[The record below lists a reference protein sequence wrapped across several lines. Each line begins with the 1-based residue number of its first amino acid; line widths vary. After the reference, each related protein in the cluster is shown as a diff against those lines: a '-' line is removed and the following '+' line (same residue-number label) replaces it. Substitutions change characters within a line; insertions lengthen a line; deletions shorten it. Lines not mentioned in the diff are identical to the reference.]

1 MDHFLYLLSP
11 IIRFQIVDK
20 NKGSMLAITFFSH
33 LCLHIT
39 VITLNSYHFSVG
51 IDVFDYE
58 ATFVINGGPV
68 KKSVTERIRST

>member
-11 IIRFQIVDK
+11 IIHFKIVDK

-51 IDVFDYE
+51 IGVFDYG

-68 KKSVTERIRST
+68 KKPVTEKIS

>member
-11 IIRFQIVDK
+11 IIHFKIVDK

-39 VITLNSYHFSVG
+39 VITLDSYHFSVG
-51 IDVFDYE
+51 IDVFDYG

-68 KKSVTERIRST
+68 KKPVTEKIN

>member
-51 IDVFDYE
+51 IDVFDYG
-58 ATFVINGGPV
+58 ATLVLNGGPV
-68 KKSVTERIRST
+68 KKPVTEKI

>member
-11 IIRFQIVDK
+11 IIHFQIVDK

-51 IDVFDYE
+51 IGVFDYG

-68 KKSVTERIRST
+68 KKPVTEKIS

>member
-51 IDVFDYE
+51 IDVFDYG
-58 ATFVINGGPV
+58 ATFVINSGPV
-68 KKSVTERIRST
+68 KKSVTEQIR

>member
-11 IIRFQIVDK
+11 IIHFKIVDK

-51 IDVFDYE
+51 IDVFDYG
-58 ATFVINGGPV
+58 ATFVINSGPV
-68 KKSVTERIRST
+68 KKPVTEKIRPT

>member
-11 IIRFQIVDK
+11 IIHFQIVDK

-51 IDVFDYE
+51 IDVFDYG
-58 ATFVINGGPV
+58 ATFVINSGPV
-68 KKSVTERIRST
+68 KKSVTEQIR

>member
-1 MDHFLYLLSP
+1 MSP

-51 IDVFDYE
+51 IDVFDYG

>member
-11 IIRFQIVDK
+11 IIHFQIIDI
-20 NKGSMLAITFFSH
+20 NEGSMFAITFFSH

-39 VITLNSYHFSVG
+39 VITLDSYHFSVG
-51 IDVFDYE
+51 INVFDYG

-68 KKSVTERIRST
+68 KKPVTEKIS

>member
-51 IDVFDYE
+51 IGVFDYG

-68 KKSVTERIRST
+68 KKPVTEKIS

>member
-51 IDVFDYE
+51 IGVFDYG

-68 KKSVTERIRST
+68 KKPVTEKI

>member
-11 IIRFQIVDK
+11 IIHFQIIDI
-20 NKGSMLAITFFSH
+20 NEGSMFAITFFSH

-51 IDVFDYE
+51 IGVFDYG
-58 ATFVINGGPV
+58 ATFVINGGTV
-68 KKSVTERIRST
+68 KKPVTEKIN

>member
-51 IDVFDYE
+51 IDLFDYG
-58 ATFVINGGPV
+58 ATLVLNGGPV
-68 KKSVTERIRST
+68 KKPVTEKIS

>member
-11 IIRFQIVDK
+11 IIHFQIVDK
-20 NKGSMLAITFFSH
+20 NKGSMFAITFFSH

-39 VITLNSYHFSVG
+39 VITLDSYHFSVG
-51 IDVFDYE
+51 IDVFDYG

>member
-11 IIRFQIVDK
+11 IIHFQIVDK

-51 IDVFDYE
+51 IDVFDYG
-58 ATFVINGGPV
+58 ATLVLNGGPV
-68 KKSVTERIRST
+68 KKPVTEKIS

>member
-11 IIRFQIVDK
+11 IIHFKIVDK

-51 IDVFDYE
+51 IDVFDYG

>member
-11 IIRFQIVDK
+11 IIHFKIVDI
-20 NKGSMLAITFFSH
+20 NEGSMLAITFFSH

-39 VITLNSYHFSVG
+39 VITLDSYHFSVG
-51 IDVFDYE
+51 IDVFDYG

-68 KKSVTERIRST
+68 KKPVTEQIN

>member
-1 MDHFLYLLSP
+1 MDYFLHLLSP

-51 IDVFDYE
+51 IDVFDYG
-58 ATFVINGGPV
+58 ATLVLNGGPV
-68 KKSVTERIRST
+68 KKPVTEKI

>member
-11 IIRFQIVDK
+11 IIHFQIVDK
-20 NKGSMLAITFFSH
+20 NKGSMFAITFFSH

-51 IDVFDYE
+51 IDVFDYG
-58 ATFVINGGPV
+58 ATFVINSGPV
-68 KKSVTERIRST
+68 KKPVTEKIS